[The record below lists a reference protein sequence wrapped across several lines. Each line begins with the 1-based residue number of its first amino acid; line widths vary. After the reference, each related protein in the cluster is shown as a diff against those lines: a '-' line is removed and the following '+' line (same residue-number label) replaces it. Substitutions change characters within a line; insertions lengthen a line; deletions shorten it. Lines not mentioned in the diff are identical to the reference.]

1 MKLNVSSREELLHY
15 INRLKE
21 IGIDDFDGQKILRA
35 DELLKSFIPLQKVI
49 IMHLLA

>member
-21 IGIDDFDGQKILRA
+21 IGIDDYDGQKILRA
-35 DELLKSFIPLQKVI
+35 DELLKS
-49 IMHLLA
+49 